1 MADDETE
8 ERQAGQGHQV
18 LLPQGGSP
26 NALQQIHWIKITA
39 ETRGFNIST
48 PPDTSL
54 TTNPSNVLRMYKVG
68 LQPS

>member
-26 NALQQIHWIKITA
+26 NALQQIHWIKVT
-39 ETRGFNIST
+39 EEPRGFNNST
-48 PPDTSL
+48 
-54 TTNPSNVLRMYKVG
+54 
-68 LQPS
+68 